1 VPGYVPSAE
10 HLTAVINCRKLA
22 GSDVAMEQL
31 PQSDLETQ
39 SGADGGAGRR
49 LASFAAGGA
58 LVAGGVA
65 ALHNLYRSGDGA
77 ADLISWS
84 ALLLL
89 TLTALGGGIKLAT
102 WGAQALITAI
112 LDNAKNRSSEPA
124 QAFIATVGVIV
135 GALGMWWVFRGG
147 YGTWWQSVTGERG
160 WSLLLGVGQ
169 MLIAV
174 LASVTLFAGGTYLT
188 GVVKESLVSSGL
200 LMERDRARRSGDN
213 APSHPALMAA
223 LIAGALGLVILAAWL
238 TPKLAPTIS
247 GSGVLPAA
255 ATVVAVLVWAIGAS
269 LGWWTGL
276 SGLWVWVEGANQK
289 AAALAGVAAVLM
301 FSAGGLGLG
310 WFTPA
315 TVPQAHAACP
325 PDCGGSPGGG
335 SYGPD
340 ASQFQP
346 PQMPNQMPDYQ
357 GSNSGMPSLDQNNGI
372 SIYNQQ
378 PGQGENTSTPNGSAQ
393 QGQNADSS
401 WQRAANG
408 EQTPDYQNANPYT
421 QGPGAPNPD
430 YQGGQANPGS
440 QGPDQAPRQPL
451 QQLEQGPQQPPQ
463 HDAGQ
468 PDQSSD
474 QQQQS
479 TQDGQRIDDMTRQLK
494 QQGLNKQ
501 RSTKFSS
508 KDKKKDDQQDRD
520 KQSGANDL
528 TALLLGAASTR
539 RRKQDE
545 RTVWN
550 R

>member
-1 VPGYVPSAE
+1 MPGYLPSAE
-10 HLTAVINCRKLA
+10 HLTAVTNCRILA
-22 GSDVAMEQL
+22 GSDVVTEQL

-39 SGADGGAGRR
+39 SGAHGGAARR

-65 ALHNLYRSGDGA
+65 ALHNLYRSGDSA

-102 WGAQALITAI
+102 WGVQALITAI

-174 LASVTLFAGGTYLT
+174 LAGVTLFAGGTYLA
-188 GVVKESLVSSGL
+188 GVVKELLVSSGL
-200 LMERDRARRSGDN
+200 LTERDRARRSGDN
-213 APSHPALMAA
+213 EPSHPALMAA

-247 GSGVLPAA
+247 GAGVLPATA
-255 ATVVAVLVWAIGAS
+255 AVVAVLVWAIGAN

-315 TVPQAHAACP
+315 SVPQAHAACP
-325 PDCGGSPGGG
+325 PDCGGSPGDG

-357 GSNSGMPSLDQNNGI
+357 GSNSGTPSLDQNNGI

-378 PGQGENTSTPNGSAQ
+378 PGQGENTSIPNGSAQ
-393 QGQNADSS
+393 QGQNADGS

-408 EQTPDYQNANPYT
+408 EQIPDYQNASPYP
-421 QGPGAPNPD
+421 QGQGSPNPD

-440 QGPDQAPRQPL
+440 QGVDQAPQQP
-451 QQLEQGPQQPPQ
+451 EQGPQQPPQ

-468 PDQSSD
+468 SDQSSD
-474 QQQQS
+474 QQKQS

-494 QQGLNKQ
+494 QQKQNKQ
-501 RSTKFSS
+501 QSSKFSS

-520 KQSGANDL
+520 KQSADNDL
-528 TALLLGAASTR
+528 TALLLGAASMR
-539 RRKQDE
+539 RRKQGE
-545 RTVWN
+545 RTV
-550 R
+550 

>member
-1 VPGYVPSAE
+1 M
-10 HLTAVINCRKLA
+10 T
-22 GSDVAMEQL
+22 
-31 PQSDLETQ
+31 
-39 SGADGGAGRR
+39 
-49 LASFAAGGA
+49 
-58 LVAGGVA
+58 GGVA
-65 ALHNLYRSGDGA
+65 ALHNLYRSGDSA

-160 WSLLLGVGQ
+160 WSLLLGVSQ

-174 LASVTLFAGGTYLT
+174 LAGVTLFAGSTYLA
-188 GVVKESLVSSGL
+188 GVVKEPLVSSGL
-200 LMERDRARRSGDN
+200 LTERDPARRSGDN
-213 APSHPALMAA
+213 EPSHPALMAA

-247 GSGVLPAA
+247 GDGVLPATVA
-255 ATVVAVLVWAIGAS
+255 VVAVLVWAIAAN

-301 FSAGGLGLG
+301 FSAGALGLG

-325 PDCGGSPGGG
+325 PDCGGNTGDG

-357 GSNSGMPSLDQNNGI
+357 GSHSGTPSPNQNNGI

-378 PGQGENTSTPNGSAQ
+378 PGQGENTSIPNGSAQ
-393 QGQNADSS
+393 QGQNADGS

-408 EQTPDYQNANPYT
+408 EQIPDYQNASPYP
-421 QGPGAPNPD
+421 QGRGSPNPD

-440 QGPDQAPRQPL
+440 QGVDQASQQPS
-451 QQLEQGPQQPPQ
+451 QQQEQGPQQSPS
-463 HDAGQ
+463 A
-468 PDQSSD
+468 
-474 QQQQS
+474 
-479 TQDGQRIDDMTRQLK
+479 QDGQRIDDMTRQLEQQKQNK
-494 QQGLNKQ
+494 QQ
-501 RSTKFSS
+501 SSKFPS
-508 KDKKKDDQQDRD
+508 KDKKKNDQQDRD
-520 KQSGANDL
+520 KQSGDNDL

-539 RRKQDE
+539 RRKQGE
-545 RTVWN
+545 RTV
-550 R
+550 

>member
-1 VPGYVPSAE
+1 MPGYVLSAE

-31 PQSDLETQ
+31 PQPDLETQ
-39 SGADGGAGRR
+39 SGADGGVTRR

-65 ALHNLYRSGDGA
+65 ALHNLYRSGDSA

-102 WGAQALITAI
+102 WGAQALTTAI
-112 LDNAKNRSSEPA
+112 FDNAKNRSSEPA

-160 WSLLLGVGQ
+160 WSPSLGAGQ

-174 LASVTLFAGGTYLT
+174 LAGVTLFAGGTYLT
-188 GVVKESLVSSGL
+188 GVVKESLVSGGL

-255 ATVVAVLVWAIGAS
+255 AAVVAALVWAIGADV
-269 LGWWTGL
+269 GWWTGL

-340 ASQFQP
+340 ALQFQP

-408 EQTPDYQNANPYT
+408 EQIPDYQNANPYT

-440 QGPDQAPRQPL
+440 QGPDQAPRQPP
-451 QQLEQGPQQPPQ
+451 QQLEQGPQQPPK

-494 QQGLNKQ
+494 QQGPNKQ
-501 RSTKFSS
+501 RSSKFPS

-545 RTVWN
+545 RTV
-550 R
+550 

>member
-1 VPGYVPSAE
+1 MPGYVLSAE

-22 GSDVAMEQL
+22 GSDVAIEQL
-31 PQSDLETQ
+31 PQPDLETQ
-39 SGADGGAGRR
+39 SGADGGVTRR

-65 ALHNLYRSGDGA
+65 ALHNLYRSGDSA

-102 WGAQALITAI
+102 WGAQALTTAI
-112 LDNAKNRSSEPA
+112 FDNAKNRSSEPA

-160 WSLLLGVGQ
+160 WSPSLGAVQ

-174 LASVTLFAGGTYLT
+174 LAGVTLFAGGTYLT

-255 ATVVAVLVWAIGAS
+255 AAVVAALVWAIGAD

-408 EQTPDYQNANPYT
+408 EQIPDYQNANPYT

-440 QGPDQAPRQPL
+440 QGPDQAPRQPP

-468 PDQSSD
+468 PDQPSD

-494 QQGLNKQ
+494 QQGPNKQ
-501 RSTKFSS
+501 RSSKFPS
-508 KDKKKDDQQDRD
+508 KDKKTDDQQDRD

-545 RTVWN
+545 RTV
-550 R
+550 

>member
-1 VPGYVPSAE
+1 M
-10 HLTAVINCRKLA
+10 TNCRKLA
-22 GSDVAMEQL
+22 GSDVATEQL

-39 SGADGGAGRR
+39 SGADGGAARR

-65 ALHNLYRSGDGA
+65 ALHNLYRSGDSA

-174 LASVTLFAGGTYLT
+174 LASVTLFAGGTYLA

-200 LMERDRARRSGDN
+200 LAERDRARRSGDN
-213 APSHPALMAA
+213 EPSHPALMAA
-223 LIAGALGLVILAAWL
+223 LISGALGLVILAAWL

-247 GSGVLPAA
+247 GAGVLPATA
-255 ATVVAVLVWAIGAS
+255 AVVAVLVWAIGAS

-325 PDCGGSPGGG
+325 PDCGGSPGDGA
-335 SYGPD
+335 YGPD

-357 GSNSGMPSLDQNNGI
+357 GSNSGTPSLDQNNGI

-378 PGQGENTSTPNGSAQ
+378 PGQGENTSIPNGSAQ
-393 QGQNADSS
+393 QGQNADGS

-408 EQTPDYQNANPYT
+408 EQIPDYQNASPYP
-421 QGPGAPNPD
+421 QGQGSPNPD
-430 YQGGQANPGS
+430 YSGGQANPGS
-440 QGPDQAPRQPL
+440 QGVDQAP
-451 QQLEQGPQQPPQ
+451 QQQEQGPQQSRQ
-463 HDAGQ
+463 S
-468 PDQSSD
+468 DQSSD
-474 QQQQS
+474 QQKQS

-494 QQGLNKQ
+494 QQKQNKHQ
-501 RSTKFSS
+501 SSKFSS

-520 KQSGANDL
+520 KQSGDNDL
-528 TALLLGAASTR
+528 TALLLGVASTR
-539 RRKQDE
+539 RRKQGE
-545 RTVWN
+545 RTV
-550 R
+550 